1 MSHRGIILAWAV
13 GLGLVSYREIKQHHM
28 PPVPGKLLA
37 ASGLYALLALV
48 ADYQPATGVATL
60 AAWGF
65 DLALILKPGVLP
77 TFTGGKQATGTT
89 QAPGTDTAGGRG

>member
-1 MSHRGIILAWAV
+1 VNRGIILAWAA
-13 GLGLVSYREIKQHHM
+13 GLGLVSWREIKTHHM

-48 ADYQPATGVATL
+48 AAYQPAAGAASL

-77 TFTGGKQATGTT
+77 SFAGGGATGTT
-89 QAPGTDTAGGRG
+89 QAPGTHSAAGRG